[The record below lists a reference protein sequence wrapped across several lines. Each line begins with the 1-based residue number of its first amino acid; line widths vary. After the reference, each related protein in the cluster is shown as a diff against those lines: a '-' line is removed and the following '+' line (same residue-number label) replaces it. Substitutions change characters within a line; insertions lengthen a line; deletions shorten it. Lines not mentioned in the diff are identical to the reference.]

1 MTQKKY
7 KVRRGDLVQVTAGK
21 EKGKRGEILSVDTS
35 ADRVVVKEINMVT
48 RFAKQSA
55 SNPNGVFRKEAS
67 LHISN
72 VALVNPATDSISK
85 VGFRLDKDG
94 KKERYFK
101 NNNAS
106 V

>member
-1 MTQKKY
+1 MTAKKF
-7 KVRRGDLVQVTAGK
+7 KIKRGDLVQVTAGK
-21 EKGKRGEILSVDTS
+21 EKGKRGEVTSVVKTE
-35 ADRVVVKEINMVT
+35 DRVVVKGINMVT

-55 SNPNGVFRKEAS
+55 QNPNGIFQKEAS

-72 VALVNPATDSISK
+72 VALVNPETDAPAK
-85 VGFRLDKDG
+85 VGYRLNDAG

-101 NNNAS
+101 GNGAA